1 MKKPALFLLSSVLLA
16 SLASCGGVSAS
27 STSSASS
34 LTPSSSSGETTSES
48 SAVSTTSEGTST
60 TSEGTST
67 TSESTTATST
77 TSVDQGPLTI
87 AAIDDA
93 TPLPAYTYSA
103 GVYTF
108 SLQETV
114 VTGVSLSGTLD
125 DGYILIDAGTL
136 TDNAAMELDLNGVTI
151 DSAVSAPIYYTSS
164 NSKLIIS
171 AKKGTTNTLAY
182 SGTDNG
188 MAALRSKNNL
198 EIKGKGALSL
208 NGGVGHGIK
217 CDDLTLSSATA
228 IGITHAGNDGIHA
241 KTFDASAF
249 TGSVLMKEVGSQ
261 AFDINDY
268 SSKTGVASGAI
279 TFPTAGQST
288 PIDFAINQCA
298 NVFQIDNNFTIT
310 DSTRIVVTTLSETAA
325 FENVTPNA
333 LTITNNGTFS
343 IAGVAQAASIAVA
356 AKA

>member
-27 STSSASS
+27 STSSATS

-151 DSAVSAPIYYTSS
+151 DSAVSAPIYYASS

-182 SGTDNG
+182 SGTDTG
-188 MAALRSKNNL
+188 VAALRSKNNL
-198 EIKGKGALSL
+198 EIKGKGTLSL

-217 CDDLTLSSATA
+217 CDDLTLSSAT
-228 IGITHAGNDGIHA
+228 NDWDH
-241 KTFDASAF
+241 
-249 TGSVLMKEVGSQ
+249 
-261 AFDINDY
+261 
-268 SSKTGVASGAI
+268 
-279 TFPTAGQST
+279 PRGQ
-288 PIDFAINQCA
+288 
-298 NVFQIDNNFTIT
+298 
-310 DSTRIVVTTLSETAA
+310 
-325 FENVTPNA
+325 
-333 LTITNNGTFS
+333 
-343 IAGVAQAASIAVA
+343 
-356 AKA
+356 